1 VNFDLPESM
10 VQAETRDVVYNIVS
24 ENQKRGVSKEVLD
37 QQKEGIYSAANAAAK
52 DRVKADFLFGKIAE
66 REGVRVLPDEL
77 RSRIVALAQV
87 YKMSPDAFFKEL
99 EKNNGVGQVSMQI
112 LREKVVDFLQ
122 ENAKIEDTPAPTT

>member
-24 ENQKRGVSKEVLD
+24 ENQKRGVAKEVLD
-37 QQKEGIYSAANAAAK
+37 QQKESIYSAANEAAK
-52 DRVKADFLFGKIAE
+52 GRVKADFLFGKIAE
-66 REGVRVLPDEL
+66 REGIRVTADEL
-77 RSRIVALAQV
+77 RSRIVGLAQV

-99 EKNNGVGQVSMQI
+99 EKNQGVSQVSMQI

-122 ENAKIEDTPAPTT
+122 ENAKIEDAPAA

>member
-1 VNFDLPESM
+1 M

-122 ENAKIEDTPAPTT
+122 ENAKIEDAPAAST